1 MESLSFYKIPTVLHT
16 EMERGKRI
24 VILLTAGII
33 IAILLA
39 AGIFL
44 LLAGIGLYQ
53 VRFFQLE
60 AEQNWG

>member
-1 MESLSFYKIPTVLHT
+1 M
-16 EMERGKRI
+16 
-24 VILLTAGII
+24 ILLTAGII

-60 AEQNWG
+60 AEQNFG

>member
-1 MESLSFYKIPTVLHT
+1 MGSLPLYKFPAALHT

-33 IAILLA
+33 TAILLA
-39 AGIFL
+39 AGMFL

-53 VRFFQLE
+53 VRLFQLE
-60 AEQNWG
+60 AEQNFG

>member
-1 MESLSFYKIPTVLHT
+1 MALHT

-60 AEQNWG
+60 AEQNFG

>member
-1 MESLSFYKIPTVLHT
+1 
-16 EMERGKRI
+16 MERGKRI

-53 VRFFQLE
+53 VRSFQLE